1 MQTTKLNVAFGGLLM
16 LENIKITANNINS
29 TNNNLNRVR
38 VPEKPEV
45 LSSFDI
51 LDPNIVNKAIK
62 PEQAALNNQNQS
74 GNIAPNPNSVFVKF
88 LQSLD
93 LAPTLI
99 ENMRKLLLSKQFV
112 NSNIKTN
119 PLMSLFFEEFVK
131 DIDMDNEQMLDFIKF
146 QHNNY
151 TKFSG
156 EFFTFVRNALK
167 ANPSDDFK
175 NVVANFLKSY
185 DCFLSADD
193 STKAIENILKQITD
207 NMPEILKESFESMA
221 NKMILNDPENNA
233 AKNLDLLKSEI
244 IPYLG
249 KYIAKTNDFGIIRDY
264 ISVLVH
270 NIVRLEKGLQDNFLD
285 SADVLLEYMKYS
297 FNLSDDNVS
306 ELKQALINTF
316 RGSNDIKSNSLDFM
330 FKMIDSGI
338 NDDKNHV
345 NKTTFENI
353 QESLLTSN
361 NVQVPLV
368 HIFLPVNY
376 AGVFM
381 FSELWISKEIYDDS
395 VKDGSKKSS
404 KDVENADLYKI
415 FLNFDI
421 ENIGYFETVILYK
434 NDKISLDIS
443 IPNFLKNFSSKIKT
457 DISNI
462 VKKNN
467 ISVTDIYVSECTKQ
481 RKFNEVFGT
490 KFIKERGIN
499 VIA

>member
-1 MQTTKLNVAFGGLLM
+1 M

-29 TNNNLNRVR
+29 ANNNLNRVR

-45 LSSFDI
+45 LSPFDI

-74 GNIAPNPNSVFVKF
+74 GNITHNPNSVFVKF

-99 ENMRKLLLSKQFV
+99 ENMRKLILSKQFI
-112 NSNIKTN
+112 NSNIKSN
-119 PLMSLFFEEFVK
+119 PLMRLFFEEFVK
-131 DIDMDNEQMLDFIKF
+131 DINMDNEQMLEFIKF

-156 EFFTFVRNALK
+156 EFFSFIRNALK

-175 NVVANFLKSY
+175 NVVANFLKGY
-185 DCFLSADD
+185 DCFLSVDE

-207 NMPEILKESFESMA
+207 NMPEIITKTFESMA
-221 NKMILNDPENNA
+221 NKLITDEPEKNA
-233 AKNLDLLKSEI
+233 DKNLTLLKNEI

-249 KYIAKTNDFGIIRDY
+249 KYISKTNDFGIIRDY
-264 ISVLVH
+264 ISALVH

-285 SADVLLEYMKYS
+285 SADLLLDYMKYS
-297 FNLSDDNVS
+297 FNLSDDDVS

-316 RGSNDIKSNSLDFM
+316 RENNEVKSNSIDFM
-330 FKMIDSGI
+330 FKMIDAGI
-338 NDDKNHV
+338 RDNKNHV

-361 NVQVPLV
+361 NVQVPLI
-368 HIFLPVNY
+368 HIFLPVNF

-381 FSELWISKEIYDDS
+381 FSELWISKEIYEDKIND
-395 VKDGSKKSS
+395 SKKSS
-404 KDVENADLYKI
+404 KDNEAIDLYKI

-421 ENIGYFETVILYK
+421 ENVGYFETIIFSK
-434 NDKISLDIS
+434 NDKISLEIFV
-443 IPNFLKNFSSKIKT
+443 PNSLKDLSSKIRT
-457 DISNI
+457 DIINI
-462 VKKNN
+462 IKKNN
-467 ISVTDIYVSECTKQ
+467 ISVVDINVSECTRQ

>member
-1 MQTTKLNVAFGGLLM
+1 M

-45 LSSFDI
+45 LSPFDI

-62 PEQAALNNQNQS
+62 PEQAALNQNQN

-99 ENMRKLLLSKQFV
+99 ENMRKLLLSRNFI

-119 PLMSLFFEEFVK
+119 PLMKLFFEEFVK

-156 EFFTFVRNALK
+156 EFFGFIRNAMK

-175 NVVANFLKSY
+175 NIVANFLKSY

-193 STKAIENILKQITD
+193 STKAIVNILKQITD
-207 NMPEILKESFESMA
+207 NMPEILTESFESMA
-221 NKMILNDPENNA
+221 NKMILNEPEKNA
-233 AKNLDLLKSEI
+233 GKNLELLKNNI

-249 KYIAKTNDFGIIRDY
+249 KYISKTNDFGIIRDY

-285 SADVLLEYMKYS
+285 SADILLEYMKYS
-297 FNLSDDNVS
+297 FNLSDENVS

-316 RGSNDIKSNSLDFM
+316 RGNNEIKNNSLDYM

-338 NDDKNHV
+338 KDDKNHV
-345 NKTTFENI
+345 NKTTFESI
-353 QESLLTSN
+353 QESLLTSS

-376 AGVFM
+376 GGIFM
-381 FSELWISKEIYDDS
+381 FSELWISKEIYEDNIKDS
-395 VKDGSKKSS
+395 SKKSS
-404 KDVENADLYKI
+404 KNDENTDLYKI

-421 ENIGYFETVILYK
+421 ENIGYFETIIFSK
-434 NDKISLDIS
+434 NDKISLEIS
-443 IPNFLKNFSSKIKT
+443 IPNSLKDFSSKIKT
-457 DISNI
+457 DITNI

-467 ISVTDIYVSECTKQ
+467 INVTDIYVSECTKQ

>member
-1 MQTTKLNVAFGGLLM
+1 M

-29 TNNNLNRVR
+29 ANNNLNRVR
-38 VPEKPEV
+38 IPEKPEV
-45 LSSFDI
+45 LSPFDI
-51 LDPNIVNKAIK
+51 LDPNIVNKALK
-62 PEQAALNNQNQS
+62 PEQAALNNQNQ
-74 GNIAPNPNSVFVKF
+74 GANIAYNPNSVFVKF
-88 LQSLD
+88 MQSLE
-93 LAPTLI
+93 LAPTLV

-112 NSNIKTN
+112 NSNIKNN

-131 DIDMDNEQMLDFIKF
+131 DIDMDNTQMLEFIKF

-156 EFFTFVRNALK
+156 EIFAFIRNALK

-185 DCFLSADD
+185 DCFLSAED
-193 STKAIENILKQITD
+193 TTNAIANVLKQITD
-207 NMPEILKESFESMA
+207 NMPQILKESFEAMA
-221 NKMILNDPENNA
+221 NKMILNEPESNA
-233 AKNLDLLKSEI
+233 TKNLGLLKNEI

-249 KYIAKTNDFGIIRDY
+249 KYISKTNDFGIIRDY

-285 SADVLLEYMKYS
+285 SADILLEYMKFS
-297 FNLSDDNVS
+297 FNLSEDNVS
-306 ELKQALINTF
+306 ELKQSIINAF
-316 RGSNDIKSNSLDFM
+316 RENSELKNNSLDFM

-338 NDDKNHV
+338 KDDKNTV

-353 QESLLTSN
+353 QESLLTSS
-361 NVQVPLV
+361 NVQVPLI

-376 AGVFM
+376 SGIFM
-381 FSELWISKEIYDDS
+381 FSELWISKEIYDENVNDN
-395 VKDGSKKSS
+395 SKKSS
-404 KDVENADLYKI
+404 KDAENTDLYKI

-421 ENIGYFETVILYK
+421 ENVGYFETIILSK
-434 NDKISLDIS
+434 NDKISIDIS
-443 IPNFLKNFSSKIKT
+443 IPNTLKDFSSKIKT
-457 DISNI
+457 DIMNI

-467 ISVTDIYVSECTKQ
+467 LSVTDIFISECKKQ

>member
-1 MQTTKLNVAFGGLLM
+1 M

-38 VPEKPEV
+38 VPEKPEI
-45 LSSFDI
+45 LSPFDI

-74 GNIAPNPNSVFVKF
+74 SNISHNPNSVFIKF

-99 ENMRKLLLSKQFV
+99 ENMRKLLLSRQFV
-112 NSNIKTN
+112 NSNIKSN
-119 PLMSLFFEEFVK
+119 PLMKLFFEEFVK

-156 EFFTFVRNALK
+156 EFFNFIRNALK

-175 NVVANFLKSY
+175 NVIANFLKGY

-221 NKMILNDPENNA
+221 NKIILDEPETNA
-233 AKNLDLLKSEI
+233 SKNLELLKNEI

-249 KYIAKTNDFGIIRDY
+249 KYVAKTNDFGIVRDY

-285 SADVLLEYMKYS
+285 SADLLLDYMKYS
-297 FNLSDDNVS
+297 FNLSDNDVS

-316 RGSNDIKSNSLDFM
+316 RGSSDIKNNSLDFM

-338 NDDKNHV
+338 KDDKNHV

-376 AGVFM
+376 GGVFM
-381 FSELWISKEIYDDS
+381 FSELWISKEIHEENIKDS
-395 VKDGSKKSS
+395 SKKSS
-404 KDVENADLYKI
+404 RDEENADLYKI

-421 ENIGYFETVILYK
+421 ENVGYFETIIFSK
-434 NDKISLDIS
+434 NNKISLDIS
-443 IPNFLKNFSSKIKT
+443 IPNSLKDFGSKIRT
-457 DISNI
+457 DIMNI

-467 ISVTDIYVSECTKQ
+467 ISITDIYVSECTKQ